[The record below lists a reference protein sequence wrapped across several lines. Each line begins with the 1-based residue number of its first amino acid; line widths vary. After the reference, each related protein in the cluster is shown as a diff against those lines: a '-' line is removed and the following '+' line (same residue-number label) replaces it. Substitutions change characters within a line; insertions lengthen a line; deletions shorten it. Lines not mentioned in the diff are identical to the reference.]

1 MIRKELADLAVPID
15 SIKPHPRNVR
25 QGDIGAISGSLQQ
38 HGQYR
43 PIVVQKSTG
52 LILAGNHTY
61 KAAKALGWKEVAA
74 TFVDCDDEQALRILL
89 VDNRANDLA
98 TYDDSALSEML
109 KELLETDLGLDGT
122 GFDPDDLD
130 DLLTLLDTA
139 SPVEGDPDA
148 VPDDAP
154 AITVPGDV
162 WLLGRH
168 RVMCGDS
175 TSPSDV
181 AKLMNGNKAV
191 LVHADPPYGMGKE
204 KDGVLNDNLYADK
217 LDQFQTAWWAA
228 SRPFVEDNGSAY
240 VWGNAPDL
248 WRWWYS
254 TLSKT
259 ERLTMRNE
267 IVWDKGFAQQFAQMT
282 EGNSVLRSFNVITER
297 CLFFMLGEQGF
308 NSNADNYWEGFEP
321 IRTYLLSER
330 DKLKW
335 TNKIVAGFFGFHP
348 RMADHWFS
356 KSQWSMPQKEQYE
369 RLQSEAKGKAFARD
383 YDNLKHE
390 YDDLKREY
398 DDLKQAW
405 YETRAYFDN
414 THDNMTD
421 VWNYPRV
428 TGADRHGH
436 ATPKPVQM
444 IERCIKSSAPP
455 NTTVLEPFGGSG
467 STLIAAEQTGRTA
480 YLMEL
485 DPHYVDVICKRYQQ
499 ATGTKPIAESTGR
512 EHDFT

>member
-1 MIRKELADLAVPID
+1 MIRKELADLAVPIG

-43 PIVVQKSTG
+43 PIVVQKATG

-61 KAAKALGWKEVAA
+61 KAAKALGWKQVAA

-89 VDNRANDLA
+89 IDNRANDLA
-98 TYDDSALSEML
+98 TYDDNALSEML

-148 VPDDAP
+148 VPDDVP

-175 TSPSDV
+175 TSPTDFDR
-181 AKLMNGNKAV
+181 LMAGATV
-191 LVHADPPYGMGKE
+191 GMIVTDPPYGIGIDGQKE
-204 KDGVLNDNLYADK
+204 STAKNPMHNRKAHAFRGWDKERPNADLFALIVALDVPTAIWGGNYFADLLPPTRGWLY
-217 LDQFQTAWWAA
+217 
-228 SRPFVEDNGSAY
+228 
-240 VWGNAPDL
+240 
-248 WRWWYS
+248 
-254 TLSKT
+254 
-259 ERLTMRNE
+259 
-267 IVWDKGFAQQFAQMT
+267 WDKGQNGLTM
-282 EGNSVLRSFNVITER
+282 SD
-297 CLFFMLGEQGF
+297 GELAWT
-308 NSNADNYWEGFEP
+308 N
-321 IRTYLLSER
+321 R
-330 DKLKW
+330 DKPLRAK
-335 TNKIVAGFFGFHP
+335 TINRAALQGSVHP
-348 RMADHWFS
+348 TQKPTELIQFCIDYLDADGVV
-356 KSQWSMPQKEQYE
+356 
-369 RLQSEAKGKAFARD
+369 L
-383 YDNLKHE
+383 
-390 YDDLKREY
+390 DL
-398 DDLKQAW
+398 
-405 YETRAYFDN
+405 
-414 THDNMTD
+414 
-421 VWNYPRV
+421 
-428 TGADRHGH
+428 
-436 ATPKPVQM
+436 
-444 IERCIKSSAPP
+444 
-455 NTTVLEPFGGSG
+455 FGGSG

-512 EHDFT
+512 EHDFL